1 MEKLKRAGTNEDMNH
16 GSEEIIKGIFS
27 YFFLIFQQIFFFFT
41 FKISRENS
49 I

>member
-1 MEKLKRAGTNEDMNH
+1 MEKLKRAGTNEDINH

-27 YFFLIFQQIFFFFT
+27 TFVIFQQIFFFFT
-41 FKISRENS
+41 LKISRENS